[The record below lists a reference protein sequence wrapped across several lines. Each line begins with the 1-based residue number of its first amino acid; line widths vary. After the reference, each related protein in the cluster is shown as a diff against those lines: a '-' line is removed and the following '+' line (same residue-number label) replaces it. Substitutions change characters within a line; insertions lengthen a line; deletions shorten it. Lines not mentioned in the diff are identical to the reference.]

1 MKNPQVKGIDLLQTR
16 IFVNKIYVDLEIAV
30 DGSYTLQK
38 AHEIAEKVH
47 DDIEQDFPK
56 IKHIMVHVNPAKNH
70 S

>member
-1 MKNPQVKGIDLLQTR
+1 M
-16 IFVNKIYVDLEIAV
+16 DLEIAV